1 MQFDPEYIELQYKK
15 YIDNIP
21 NLLPDGIVDVD
32 LDLLHRYNLLHYH
45 SIDKEYQS
53 ITRYFQVNQTP
64 EKITLIN
71 DQFVIWIIPEKTDNV
86 SITYT
91 LIALRT
97 PEQLSLE
104 VGFSNWGIYNTS
116 RLVLRVLEKFLFEIQ
131 ENESVLNAL
140 KQNGP
145 SQAA

>member
-15 YIDNIP
+15 YVDNIP

-71 DQFVIWIIPEKTDNV
+71 DQFVIWIIPEKTDNL